1 MNDAIQPPQRG
12 SLNDML
18 DRIVERIQLTAEQYD
33 RAVKLYTN
41 VGRFLSESDSPLR
54 QYDPDVYPQ
63 GSMMLRTT
71 VKPFREDGD
80 EVEFD
85 IDLVCLLQVDPSSLH
100 AGQLYAMIEK
110 RLRAHPKYGKLVD
123 PKGRCLR
130 IGFPTEL
137 LHLDVI
143 PAAPNDELSTIGGIL
158 IPDKKTWKGQQD
170 ARTSYKET
178 DPKGYAAW
186 FETRCWVAQRMTLTE
201 AKARIADVPPRESVH
216 KKAPL
221 RKIVQL
227 IKHRRNQEFLGE
239 SEIPSS
245 ILITTMAA
253 NAYTGQTDLGRGLY
267 EVLRGMEATFANAG
281 TRRVAVPNPTN
292 PDEDFASAMSQA
304 CYDKF
309 VRMLSMMA
317 AEVAEVL
324 ESDTQRG
331 IVEPK
336 LAKFGGQGV
345 VAKAY
350 NDLIEETNQARDDGR
365 LVASAGGA
373 LSIGTGAS
381 ASTHGRRVRDN
392 TFHSNG

>member
-1 MNDAIQPPQRG
+1 MADTYQRPQPG
-12 SLNDML
+12 TLNDML
-18 DRIVERIQLTAEQYD
+18 DRIVGQIQLTTEQYD

-41 VGRFLSESDSPLR
+41 VGRFLSESDSPLH
-54 QYDPDVYPQ
+54 QHDPDVYPQ
-63 GSMMLRTT
+63 GSMLLRTT

-80 EVEFD
+80 EIEFD
-85 IDLVCLLQVDPSSLH
+85 IDLVCLLQVDPASLH

-110 RLRAHPKYGKLVD
+110 RLRAHPKYGHLVE

-186 FETRCWVAQRMTLTE
+186 FETRCWVAQRMTLAE
-201 AKARIADVPPRESVH
+201 AKARIADVPPREPVH
-216 KKAPL
+216 QKAPL

-239 SEIPSS
+239 AEIPSS

-253 NAYTGQTDLGRGLY
+253 NTYTGQTDLGRGLY
-267 EVLRGMEATFANAG
+267 EVLRGMEAAFASAG
-281 TRRVAVPNPTN
+281 ARRVAVPNPTN
-292 PDEDFASAMSQA
+292 QDEDFASAMSQA

-309 VRMLSMMA
+309 VRMISAMA
-317 AEVAEVL
+317 AEVADAL
-324 ESDTQRG
+324 RSDTQRG
-331 IVEPK
+331 IIESK
-336 LAKFGGQGV
+336 LAKFAGQGV

-350 NDLIEETNQARDDGR
+350 NDLVHETTQARDEGR
-365 LVASAGGA
+365 LGAGPAGA
-373 LSIGTGAS
+373 LSVGS
-381 ASTHGRRVRDN
+381 AAVGSQPAKRVPSN
-392 TFHSNG
+392 TFHTNG